1 MAENEALN
9 LLCNIAS
16 IDVYEFRNKKISLLS
31 NNPIFDMRELVKDAL
46 KLGVPEKLN
55 IFNIHNF
62 YAVIVPVTDQ
72 NQLIIVPH
80 ANAANISHT
89 YQQITTFINNMK
101 SLSQLVF
108 LLITGKTAPNWKV
121 HVKQIETIPPQS
133 DFEGSISLQKRID
146 NEEMLFKAIQDLDYE
161 KFKQLLNAPTVTG
174 YLGKV
179 FEKNGHGKK
188 DVIIRFTTLLIN
200 SLIKTKQAPVAAI
213 FKLEDDILGKVA
225 FKKDPPPIAIWK
237 KQIATQCFF
246 EFKQLIQENSLS
258 PAQKCA
264 IYIKNN
270 ITRKLNLSIIAA
282 ALNHSSSSL
291 SRQFKQEYQITVSAY
306 INQQKIQ
313 AAQYMLRNTSITVS
327 EIAYTLAFNN
337 PNYFMKLFKKIV
349 GVTAKEYR
357 KNYACKVT
365 AADRSHTE
373 HQNFNSL

>member
-1 MAENEALN
+1 MLAENEALN

-46 KLGVPEKLN
+46 KLGVPKKLN

-133 DFEGSISLQKRID
+133 NFEGSISLQKRID

-179 FEKNGHGKK
+179 Y
-188 DVIIRFTTLLIN
+188 